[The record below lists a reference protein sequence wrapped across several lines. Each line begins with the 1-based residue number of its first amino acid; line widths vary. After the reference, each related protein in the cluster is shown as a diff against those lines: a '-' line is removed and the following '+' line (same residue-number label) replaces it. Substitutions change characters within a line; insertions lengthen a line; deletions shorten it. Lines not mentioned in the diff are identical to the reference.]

1 MLFPIESCAEMIRR
15 PPLDLNETES
25 EQMVTK
31 EKNIYIYT
39 HVSATLAA
47 PAALEP
53 APSHWLRARAL
64 PQPRRALT
72 ARQCFALSASVTV
85 PHSDA
90 VATS

>member
-1 MLFPIESCAEMIRR
+1 VLFPIESCAEMIRR

-25 EQMVTK
+25 EQTVTK
-31 EKNIYIYT
+31 KIYIYKYMY
-39 HVSATLAA
+39 VSATLAA
-47 PAALEP
+47 AAALEP
-53 APSHWLRARAL
+53 APSRWLRARAL

-90 VATS
+90 AATS